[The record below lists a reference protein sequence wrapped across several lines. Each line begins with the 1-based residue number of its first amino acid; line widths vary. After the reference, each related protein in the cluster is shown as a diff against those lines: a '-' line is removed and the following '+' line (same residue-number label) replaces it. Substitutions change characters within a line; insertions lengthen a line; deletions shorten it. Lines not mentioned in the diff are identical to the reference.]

1 MQGFTFAASGSV
13 QRASQVYEK
22 SANRPAPAGLGSWD
36 FYSKSARVR
45 AVRTLPAC
53 TREHDSAQ
61 DVVFRKTS
69 DHPLQTA
76 KESQKNEKNTEKLSQ
91 QTDVPYCNPWRHALL

>member
-36 FYSKSARVR
+36 FYSKRYKTILR
-45 AVRTLPAC
+45 PPASP
-53 TREHDSAQ
+53 DMQ
-61 DVVFRKTS
+61 DFWCRIS
-69 DHPLQTA
+69 
-76 KESQKNEKNTEKLSQ
+76 
-91 QTDVPYCNPWRHALL
+91 